1 MRVANRPRKGGREVE
16 KRLGQYLDDRFT
28 LVHGAR
34 LPGRKGLVDAV
45 LVGPHGATA
54 LAFANDEG
62 RVRCLGEN
70 WYAWSPKL
78 DDFVDVGYSPAKQ
91 AKADL
96 AALQVY
102 LAERQLGNTVPAD
115 CAVIQAQPQ
124 SQIESMQPAV
134 PIFTADTVDEM
145 AQALAAQRELI
156 EWTHADEALKGLG
169 VPPLGKP
176 WAMLTQL
183 GAGKRSVR
191 VGRFGLTRNQL
202 IILAVIAVADFVVLG
217 LGAVLLLR

>member
-1 MRVANRPRKGGREVE
+1 MRVANYPRKGGREIE

-28 LVHGAR
+28 LVHGAT
-34 LPGRKGLVDAV
+34 LPGRKGQVDAV
-45 LVGPHGATA
+45 LVGPHGVTA

-70 WYAWSPKL
+70 WYTWSPKL

-91 AKADL
+91 AKANL
-96 AALQVY
+96 AALQAY
-102 LAERQLGNTVPAD
+102 LAGRQLGTTVPAD
-115 CAVIQAQPQ
+115 CAVIQANPR

-134 PIFTADTVDEM
+134 PIFTADQVDKM

-156 EWTHADEALKGLG
+156 EWAHADEALKGLG

-176 WAMLTQL
+176 WTMLTQL
-183 GAGKRSVR
+183 GEGKRSASLNR
-191 VGRFGLTRNQL
+191 LGLTRNQT
-202 IILAVIAVADFVVLG
+202 IILVVMAVADFIVLG
-217 LGAVLLLR
+217 LGALLLLR

>member
-34 LPGRKGLVDAV
+34 LPGRAGQVEAV
-45 LVGPHGATA
+45 LVGPHGVTA

-70 WYAWSPKL
+70 WYIWSPKL
-78 DDFVDVGYSPAKQ
+78 NDFVDAGYSPAKQ
-91 AKADL
+91 ARADL
-96 AALQVY
+96 AALQAY
-102 LAERQLGNTVPAD
+102 LAGRQLGATVPAD
-115 CAVIQAQPQ
+115 CAVIQANPR

-134 PIFTADTVDEM
+134 PIFMADQVDEM

-156 EWTHADEALKGLG
+156 EWTDADQVLKGLG
-169 VPPLGKP
+169 VPPLGQP
-176 WAMLTQL
+176 WARLSQL
-183 GAGKRSVR
+183 GAGKPSASPNRL
-191 VGRFGLTRNQL
+191 GLTRQQTL
-202 IILAVIAVADFVVLG
+202 ILAVMAVADFIVLG
-217 LGAVLLLR
+217 LGALLLLR

>member
-1 MRVANRPRKGGREVE
+1 MRVANHPRRGGLEVE
-16 KRLGQYLDDRFT
+16 KRLGRYLDDRFT

-34 LPGRKGLVDAV
+34 LPGREGQVEAV
-45 LVGPHGATA
+45 LVGPHGMTA

-78 DDFVDVGYSPAKQ
+78 NDFVDAGYSPAKR

-96 AALQVY
+96 AALQAY
-102 LAERQLGNTVPAD
+102 LAGRQLGATVPAD
-115 CAVIQAQPQ
+115 CAVIQANPR

-134 PIFTADTVDEM
+134 PIFTADQVDEM
-145 AQALAAQRELI
+145 AQALAAQRELT
-156 EWTHADEALKGLG
+156 EWTDADEALKGLG

-176 WAMLTQL
+176 WAMLSQL
-183 GAGKRSVR
+183 GAGKPSASLNRL
-191 VGRFGLTRNQL
+191 GLTRTQT
-202 IILAVIAVADFVVLG
+202 IILAVMAVADFIVLG
-217 LGAVLLLR
+217 LGALLLLR